1 MNMMTNG
8 RPDFRR
14 ELYRLGIGISGN
26 RRYQDNITGRNM
38 LQGRKGALGDGK
50 HVLSKRLLLIALSTR
65 YALAWLTS

>member
-1 MNMMTNG
+1 MNIMANS

-14 ELYRLGIGISGN
+14 ELYRLSVGISRD
-26 RRYQDNITGRNM
+26 RRYQDNITGRNV
-38 LQGRKGALGDGK
+38 LQGRKGALGNGK